1 MNCAPTAISP
11 FAVARPHA
19 DVASWPMHL
28 LAGHMSA
35 NQVGTTGD
43 TESKRLTPGLLLG
56 ALT

>member
-11 FAVARPHA
+11 FTFARPHA
-19 DVASWPMHL
+19 DVAAWPMHL
-28 LAGHMSA
+28 IAGYMSA

-56 ALT
+56 VLT